1 MTIHIAPVGVSIITN
16 FANIENREFT
26 KEPVGSDSDGQEFPW
41 TSLIKQVKDDGLLE
55 FGFQGKSSVQ
65 VLDAAF
71 GPNAAADSPE
81 RKRIQEIAN
90 NLHSGEWIS
99 YLGVSAELD
108 TIRHAAMEISS
119 AKRKE
124 EFLPGKNDAV
134 FLIATDTNKGIA
146 AALWNAIALAGGDI
160 KRIRYFPT
168 LEEDTFLDKSV
179 IGCVNIIRFPGLDAV
194 NSDQAFREPMKLMG
208 RLGRLIIAPSR
219 SMRGKKLKRLIAKD
233 DEEIRFYLSGGYK
246 ATIPYLIALAEWV
259 RGLDENAS
267 AWIKHEKSIKAFRL
281 PLRRFDGSK
290 VRHELKVFQNGSK
303 VKYEYLDE
311 NHLEGYAYE
320 VKEGV
325 AELTAF
331 GQGMCELFGIP
342 TESVPQ

>member
-1 MTIHIAPVGVSIITN
+1 MTIHIAPVGVSIIMN
-16 FANIENREFT
+16 FANIENKEFT

-71 GPNAAADSPE
+71 GPNAAADSLE

-99 YLGVSAELD
+99 YRGVSAELD
-108 TIRHAAMEISS
+108 TIRRAAMKISS

-134 FLIATDTNKGIA
+134 FLIATDTDKGIA
-146 AALWNAIALAGGDI
+146 AALWNAIALAGGDV

-208 RLGRLIIAPSR
+208 RLGRLIIAPPR
-219 SMRGKKLKRLIAKD
+219 SMLGKKLKRLIAKN
-233 DEEIRFYLSGGYK
+233 EEIRFYLSGGYK
-246 ATIPYLIALAEWV
+246 ATIPYLIALAEGMRSLGEKV
-259 RGLDENAS
+259 S
-267 AWIKHEKSIKAFRL
+267 AWVMHESSRHAFHL
-281 PLRRFDGSK
+281 PLRRFDEDQI
-290 VRHELKVFQNGSK
+290 RIELQGFRDGKRAGAPEGKFF
-303 VKYEYLDE
+303 
-311 NHLEGYAYE
+311 EGYAYE
-320 VKEGV
+320 LIDKE
-325 AELTAF
+325 ARLTAF
-331 GQGMCELFGIP
+331 GEGMRELFGIP

>member
-41 TSLIKQVKDDGLLE
+41 KSLIKQVKDDGLLE

-146 AALWNAIALAGGDI
+146 AAFQLFDLRLVHSCQGGRDI
-160 KRIRYFPT
+160 LNKSCQILFQSLLGIHRLLRSFAAAFSRSFFGHD
-168 LEEDTFLDKSV
+168 LSVFSFRCVDLLHHFRGLFLNSGFRFLDLCFGFLCGS
-179 IGCVNIIRFPGLDAV
+179 ILRIHCRNTA
-194 NSDQAFREPMKLMG
+194 EPHHRCQKHAQTGGGHSFQTM
-208 RLGRLIIAPSR
+208 SR
-219 SMRGKKLKRLIAKD
+219 MPHLTYTVPC
-233 DEEIRFYLSGGYK
+233 FLSGRSSRF
-246 ATIPYLIALAEWV
+246 V
-259 RGLDENAS
+259 
-267 AWIKHEKSIKAFRL
+267 KSISKAPITYFL
-281 PLRRFDGSK
+281 VSAGAITVS
-290 VRHELKVFQNGSK
+290 
-303 VKYEYLDE
+303 
-311 NHLEGYAYE
+311 
-320 VKEGV
+320 
-325 AELTAF
+325 T
-331 GQGMCELFGIP
+331 
-342 TESVPQ
+342 

>member
-26 KEPVGSDSDGQEFPW
+26 KEPVESDSGGQKFPW

-99 YLGVSAELD
+99 YRGVSAELD
-108 TIRHAAMEISS
+108 TIRHAAMKISS

-134 FLIATDTNKGIA
+134 FLIATDTDKGIA

-208 RLGRLIIAPSR
+208 RLGRLIIAPPR
-219 SMRGKKLKRLIAKD
+219 SMLGKKLKRLIAKN
-233 DEEIRFYLSGGYK
+233 EEIRFYLSGGYK
-246 ATIPYLIALAEWV
+246 ATIPYLIALAEGMRSLGEKV
-259 RGLDENAS
+259 S
-267 AWIKHEKSIKAFRL
+267 AWVMHESSRHAFHL
-281 PLRRFDGSK
+281 PLRRFDEDQI
-290 VRHELKVFQNGSK
+290 RIELQGFRDGKRAGAPEGKFF
-303 VKYEYLDE
+303 
-311 NHLEGYAYE
+311 EGYAYE
-320 VKEGV
+320 LIDKE
-325 AELTAF
+325 ARLTAF
-331 GQGMCELFGIP
+331 GEGMRELFGIP